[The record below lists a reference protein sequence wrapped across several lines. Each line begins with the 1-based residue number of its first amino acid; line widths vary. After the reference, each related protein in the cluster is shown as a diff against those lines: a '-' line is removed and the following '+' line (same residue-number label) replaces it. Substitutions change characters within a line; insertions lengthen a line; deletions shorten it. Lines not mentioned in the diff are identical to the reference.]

1 MRLYPTLFLNVIR
14 AATAFMLLVF
24 FSAVVPISV
33 HAQAEILSAE
43 RASSYRLF
51 MLGRHLEGEGHL
63 DQAISAFRD
72 AARLDPK
79 AAEPLAELSGLYARA
94 GRAGDAVSTGEEA
107 LSRQPDNQTAH
118 RILGLTHASS
128 AGSSDSTPR
137 DAELAI
143 AHLEQA
149 RGTLLPDLQI
159 ELTLARLYL
168 RTEAVGR
175 AITLLEDLV
184 RDELGVVDIALLLS
198 QAYEQAGRHDEAL
211 ATLES
216 ATVTGRPSYRALAR
230 LGNMYE
236 RRRQWREAAAA
247 YERAVALNPR
257 NANVRRRLARV
268 LLEFGEATRSRG
280 VLEELVAIRPRDAAS
295 LHLLTE
301 VEIELN
307 NFESAES
314 LARQLIDLEPE
325 GLRGPFVLA
334 EVFGRRREH
343 QAVVE
348 TLQPVLDGARARD
361 VRPERLVGAIAR
373 LGFAY
378 EQLDELDAALRIYEE
393 AVELMPRSL
402 GFQARLAR
410 AYIDA
415 ERHSDATRVLS
426 TARTDHPGDV
436 TLALIEVELYSSRG
450 NFDRSEDLLRA
461 MLETNQE
468 DPRSFV
474 ALAGFYGEH
483 RRLDD
488 AVEVLESAEQ
498 RFPRNT
504 SILFQLGA
512 VFEQND
518 RFVDAERVFRRLLDS
533 DPEHAPTLNYLG
545 YMLADRGERLQESVA
560 LLERAI
566 EADPYNGSYLDS
578 LGWAYFKLD
587 RLDLA
592 ESPLRAAGDQLQSNS
607 VVQDHLGDL
616 LSRLGQHAEAIE
628 AWERALDG
636 DGEEVDPDTIERKI
650 NGARQRIA
658 R

>member
-1 MRLYPTLFLNVIR
+1 MRLYPTWVLNVICVE
-14 AATAFMLLVF
+14 TALVL
-24 FSAVVPISV
+24 SAIFLTVAPVAV
-33 HAQAEILSAE
+33 HAQAEILPEE

-51 MLGRHLEGEGHL
+51 MLGRHLEGEGDL
-63 DQAISAFRD
+63 DQAITAFRQ
-72 AARLDPK
+72 AARLDPA

-94 GRAGDAVSTGEEA
+94 GRADDAVATGEEA
-107 LSRQPDNQTAH
+107 LGRQPDNQTAH

-128 AGSSDSTPR
+128 AGASDGTPR
-137 DAELAI
+137 DAERAI

-168 RTEAVGR
+168 RTETVDS

-211 ATLES
+211 ATLE
-216 ATVTGRPSYRALAR
+216 AAAVTGRPSYRAFAR
-230 LGNMYE
+230 LGDIYE
-236 RRRQWREAAAA
+236 RRRRWREAAVA

-257 NANVRRRLARV
+257 NANVRRRLASV
-268 LLEFGEATRSRG
+268 LLEFGEATRARG
-280 VLEELVAIRPRDAAS
+280 VLEELVSMRPRDAAS

-301 VEIELN
+301 VELELN
-307 NFESAES
+307 NFEAVES

-334 EVFGRRREH
+334 QVFGRRREH
-343 QAVVE
+343 QAVVD
-348 TLQPVLDGARARD
+348 TLQSVLDDARARN

-378 EQLDELDAALRIYEE
+378 EQLDELDAAVLIYEE

-402 GFQARLAR
+402 AFQARLAR
-410 AYIDA
+410 AYIEA

-426 TARTDHPGDV
+426 TARRDHPGDV

-450 NFDRSEDLLRA
+450 DFDRSEDLLRA
-461 MLETNQE
+461 MFETNQE

-474 ALAGFYGEH
+474 ALAGFYSEH

-498 RFPRNT
+498 RFPRDT

-518 RFVDAERVFRRLLDS
+518 RFVDAERAFRRLLDR

-545 YMLADRGERLQESVA
+545 YMLADRGERLQESVV

-592 ESPLRAAGDQLQSNS
+592 EPPLRAAGDQLHSNS

-636 DGEEVDPDTIERKI
+636 DGEEIDPDTIERKI
-650 NGARQRIA
+650 DGARQRIA